1 MSFWLWL
8 AAVCL
13 GIMVGISMVGVAVY
27 AMSRTLQ

>member
-13 GIMVGISMVGVAVY
+13 GIMVGLSMVGVAVY